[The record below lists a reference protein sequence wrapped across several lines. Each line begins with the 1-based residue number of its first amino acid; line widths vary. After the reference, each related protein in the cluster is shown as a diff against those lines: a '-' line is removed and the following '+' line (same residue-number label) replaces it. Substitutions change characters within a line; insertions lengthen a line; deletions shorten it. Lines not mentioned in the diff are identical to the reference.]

1 MPSKTMLIIRVKPE
15 EMEKIDKIIE
25 SIKKIKTGEVREVRK
40 EPIGFGIEL
49 IKAGILVPSEDET
62 MPEKVIKE
70 ITKIKGVEEAEVEG
84 MTLL

>member
-1 MPSKTMLIIRVKPE
+1 MPSKTMLIIRVKPND
-15 EMEKIDKIIE
+15 MEKIDEIIKD
-25 SIKKIKTGEVREVRK
+25 IKKIKTGEVREVRK

-70 ITKIKGVEEAEVEG
+70 ITKIKDVEEAEVEG